1 MANSAKSSKC
11 TARTVMMTK
20 FMRLRSQNGSRELG
34 IGKPLPFRDPSVGME
49 FDVDDAFPHL

>member
-1 MANSAKSSKC
+1 
-11 TARTVMMTK
+11 MMTK